1 MKKSEIQKDQG
12 LRLAV
17 QRKNE
22 AAERMTLPEGFT
34 DRLMKS
40 IDLQDRQPGRRRT
53 WLYSTIGIAA
63 CSLLLFSVGIAIN
76 SRHSEKSD
84 IVAQTDTTKTAP
96 QTEIKK
102 ELPLKKEEMTDTVK
116 KLKEILQMSRPPK
129 HYMAKASPRSLR
141 PAKASPRPLR
151 LEGENGNSRLMAPPP
166 VGGGR
171 EEAAWEAFA
180 EERSR
185 MEMEMMIQTSGSL
198 QADFKGLTDEIRSRG
213 ERMSQ
218 HMVMALNEDE

>member
-40 IDLQDRQPGRRRT
+40 IDLQDRQPKRRRT

-84 IVAQTDTTKTAP
+84 LVAQTDTTKTAP
-96 QTEIKK
+96 QTETKK
-102 ELPLKKEEMTDTVK
+102 ELPIEKGEMTDTVK
-116 KLKEILQMSRPPK
+116 KLKEILRMSRPPK
-129 HYMAKASPRSLR
+129 HYMAKAETVESP
-141 PAKASPRPLR
+141 PEP
-151 LEGENGNSRLMAPPP
+151 EIID
-166 VGGGR
+166 
-171 EEAAWEAFA
+171 EAELAERAFA
-180 EERSR
+180 EERRR
-185 MEMEMMIQTSGSL
+185 MEMEMMIQMQGSL
-198 QADFKGLTDEIRSRG
+198 QADFKTMTDEIRSRG

-218 HMVMALNEDE
+218 HVVMALNEDEE